1 MSKPAKPLHE
11 LRRRS
16 KNYVGL
22 YQDNHCLC
30 AICTKSVRGSLDAV
44 FLLRAVNSFSDLKA
58 LAEPLKELEIGN
70 VKGYYDKDKWLI
82 LDEGSNRIGLLPSE
96 IPQFILNLRRLVFTA
111 EQEVPNE

>member
-1 MSKPAKPLHE
+1 MSKTTKPGCE

-22 YQDNHCLC
+22 WRGKHCMC
-30 AICTKSVRGSLDAV
+30 VICTKSVRGTLDAV
-44 FLLRAVNSFSDLKA
+44 FLLRAVNSFGDLKA